1 MASSTLVKSLTRLY
15 ESGKLSKEQIAER
28 VEKGTITP
36 DDYEQITG
44 EACPAATASLNTP
57 SESRACPDMLPLAA
71 PE

>member
-15 ESGKLSKEQIAER
+15 ESGKLTKEQIAER

-44 EACPAATASLNTP
+44 EAYPAKAD
-57 SESRACPDMLPLAA
+57 E
-71 PE
+71 